1 MKKYKLIIKTLSPT
15 LIGSGF
21 GSTLIDTDTEF
32 HSSGFPIIRART
44 IKGLLRESAMEI
56 NEIIETEQSI
66 NDIFGEGNR
75 DYTEHKLR
83 IGNAYIQGW
92 DGIKDVIHKLN
103 RESEKIKEFYS
114 QVIQQTSIDEK
125 SEIAK
130 DSSLRS
136 YRLLKPD
143 LIFESTIEVED
154 TFKPFL
160 DNACLNLRY
169 AGTRRNR
176 GWGKISVSIK
186 EITKEIES
194 TILKPIIDIN
204 EIEDLNI
211 ISVKVTTVDPVVLGT
226 QIGDQNTVNSQVDIS
241 GNHVRGII
249 IQEYLK
255 NGGNSD
261 NKDFFDIFF
270 SGNVRFGNLRLN
282 NSEALPL
289 HYHYEKTDQEKKCL
303 NVFTTEDKITK
314 PIGQKFTTI
323 DNSLYLAN
331 PKLTSYFHNTRSND
345 RAAGRSTK
353 DADGGIF

>member
-270 SGNVRFGNLRLN
+270 PEMFVL
-282 NSEALPL
+282 E
-289 HYHYEKTDQEKKCL
+289 
-303 NVFTTEDKITK
+303 I
-314 PIGQKFTTI
+314 
-323 DNSLYLAN
+323 
-331 PKLTSYFHNTRSND
+331 
-345 RAAGRSTK
+345 
-353 DADGGIF
+353 